1 MLFRFIE
8 ACKFSYAK
16 RTLLGDW
23 NFGSLGESIREVIKD
38 LTSESWWVET
48 KEKIDDYSTNTDPE
62 WYGAE
67 YVTVE
72 DSGTAHISILSPNG
86 Q

>member
-1 MLFRFIE
+1 M
-8 ACKFSYAK
+8 
-16 RTLLGDW
+16 
-23 NFGSLGESIREVIKD
+23 
-38 LTSESWWVET
+38 ET
-48 KEKIDDYSTNTDPE
+48 KEKIDDFSTNTDPE

-86 Q
+86 DYWHYAFKLCHEKHFIYKVMQCQ

>member
-1 MLFRFIE
+1 M
-8 ACKFSYAK
+8 
-16 RTLLGDW
+16 
-23 NFGSLGESIREVIKD
+23 
-38 LTSESWWVET
+38 ET
-48 KEKIDDYSTNTDPE
+48 KQKIDDYSTNTDPE

-86 Q
+86 QL